1 MICPNCKRPVEKGVR
16 FCTSCGAD
24 LRNTGRKPKKK
35 KSSLFMITVS
45 ICSVC
50 LVVIL
55 VCGGILLYQNTEA
68 YKLNKQLDLGNRYL
82 AEGNYEEAELH
93 FNRALE
99 YDEESSEAELGLA
112 EVYTQQKQP
121 EKAEKAVDRASR
133 RSSDMTGEQ
142 LYRLNTYRRR
152 QSKPVITPKPS
163 QEKAYNREQNR
174 SSEVAPDSTR
184 MASNNGIDEVG
195 TPDGDNKIDEAMDET
210 ERDKS
215 RENDSEEVSGDSDP
229 TDDSSILDVINGEET
244 EDEEELKRAE
254 EQNPDGTDEDDQDE
268 DDLAEEEDLTE
279 DGTDDQEKP
288 DTDNDAGEDEP
299 WPEDGGWPDDEEF
312 WDETPDPAE
321 EQEESGDLPETGDS
335 EDNTEEE
342 PEEDDPWEDDG
353 SLWED
358 PEDGEE
364 DSPEESAPQEEE
376 DEFGWDTEYYSTEDP
391 TGEETW
397 DDSDRVEEPLEPEAE
412 VLPEGGSGWE
422 EEFSEETDGTEGG
435 EESTPGLSAEEI
447 LESTMSSFML
457 TRDFAPQ
464 SVSSL
469 EGTLYTTMEDI
480 DYDGQTELVVISMHS
495 GRMSF
500 TVYESDGTQA
510 DVSCEESA
518 DSCAF
523 GDDLPESY
531 KGTQTAFRKGNCIG
545 VATYQLGTTQDGGS
559 SGIFAAVMMWS
570 IDASGSASRVLNAA
584 WNAGMDPQ
592 DFMNQLAGQGL
603 SGDWILSGA
612 GLDLVN
618 QPDLIYSAEDP
629 LENGF
634 HNVESASDYDYV
646 TVNASGST
654 DYADVRVN

>member
-1 MICPNCKRPVEKGVR
+1 MKTSRSTVILAL
-16 FCTSCGAD
+16 CTLLIGA
-24 LRNTGRKPKKK
+24 LLIAFPTHATKWLIMAIGALFLGPGLYTVGTYILQRRRKPNNIAKQND
-35 KSSLFMITVS
+35 KSSKDDKDNGDPGEKTPDEGDKDDKDTGEKDDKEDKESKVASFPFIGIGSILFG
-45 ICSVC
+45 SV
-50 LVVIL
+50 LLIIPSSFL
-55 VCGGILLYQNTEA
+55 NALLY
-68 YKLNKQLDLGNRYL
+68 LLGAFLLL
-82 AEGNYEEAELH
+82 AGA
-93 FNRALE
+93 A
-99 YDEESSEAELGLA
+99 
-112 EVYTQQKQP
+112 
-121 EKAEKAVDRASR
+121 
-133 RSSDMTGEQ
+133 Q
-142 LYRLNTYRRR
+142 LYRLIKLRKHYKLGALPYVVSSLISIAGIVIIILNYNTATDKAG
-152 QSKPVITPKPS
+152 QEPITS
-163 QEKAYNREQNR
+163 YIFGVA
-174 SSEVAPDSTR
+174 SIIFGLSEIIYAIQFR
-184 MASNNGIDEVG
+184 N
-195 TPDGDNKIDEAMDET
+195 
-210 ERDKS
+210 
-215 RENDSEEVSGDSDP
+215 SG
-229 TDDSSILDVINGEET
+229 
-244 EDEEELKRAE
+244 K
-254 EQNPDGTDEDDQDE
+254 
-268 DDLAEEEDLTE
+268 
-279 DGTDDQEKP
+279 
-288 DTDNDAGEDEP
+288 
-299 WPEDGGWPDDEEF
+299 
-312 WDETPDPAE
+312 
-321 EQEESGDLPETGDS
+321 
-335 EDNTEEE
+335 
-342 PEEDDPWEDDG
+342 
-353 SLWED
+353 D

-364 DSPEESAPQEEE
+364 DSPEEGDPQEEE

-510 DVSCEESA
+510 YVSCEESA

-523 GDDLPESY
+523 GDDFPESY

-612 GLDLVN
+612 GLDFTN
-618 QPDLIYSAEDP
+618 QPDLIYSAENP

-634 HNVESASDYDYV
+634 HNVESAVDYDYV
-646 TVNASGST
+646 TVNASGSV